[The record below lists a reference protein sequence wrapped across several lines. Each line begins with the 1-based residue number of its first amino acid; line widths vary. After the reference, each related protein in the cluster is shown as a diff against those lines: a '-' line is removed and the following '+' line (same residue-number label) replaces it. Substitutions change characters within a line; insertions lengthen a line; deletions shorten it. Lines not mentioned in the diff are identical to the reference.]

1 MNDNK
6 IYLIFNEDRML
17 IKLSSEKVL
26 FPNENDIQILNLSLE
41 NIDTL
46 TIKNHKE
53 FMYGRISETSQ
64 LPASF
69 KLLHIRSLIGN
80 LETET
85 FNLAAKAFHLMNWN
99 ETHNYCI
106 KCGTLVNYKKDEQ
119 AKICPSCSYISY
131 PTISPAIITA
141 IIKDNKILLAHNAQ
155 FPKDLFSV
163 IAGFLEPGETFEAC
177 VKREIYE
184 EIGIQ
189 VKNVKYFASQPWPF
203 PNSLMVAFVCEYES
217 GEISVDGVEIEE
229 ANWYSPSDIQN
240 VSSIPVKGTIARRLI
255 DWFLDNYN

>member
-26 FPNENDIQILNLSLE
+26 FPTEDDVQALNLSLK

-46 TIKNHKE
+46 TIKKNIK
-53 FMYGRISETSQ
+53 FIYGRISETDQ

-69 KLLHIRSLIGN
+69 KFSHIKSLIGHLN
-80 LETET
+80 TET

-106 KCGTLVNYKKDEQ
+106 KCGTLVDFHKDEQ
-119 AKICPSCSYISY
+119 AKVCPSCGYISY

-141 IIKDNKILLAHNAQ
+141 IIKENKILLAHNAQ

-177 VKREIYE
+177 VKREVYE

-189 VKNVKYFASQPWPF
+189 VKNIKYFASQPWPF
-203 PNSLMVAFVCEYES
+203 PNSLMVAFTCEYES

-240 VSSIPVKGTIARRLI
+240 VPSIPVKGTIARRLI
-255 DWFLDNYN
+255 DWFLENHK